1 MFRRLHDLDK
11 RSVTIDFEGEFLKVG
26 KHETVAAALLA
37 AGPDYSRTTPVSRS
51 PRLPFCMMGVC
62 FDCLCIINGEPNRQA
77 CMTLVQQGMTIHP
90 QPAAVE
96 LDLHGQ
102 VE

>member
-11 RSVTIDFEGEFLKVG
+11 RSVTIDFEGEILKVG
-26 KHETVAAALLA
+26 EHETVAAALLA

-62 FDCLCIINGEPNRQA
+62 FDCLVEIDGVPNRQA
-77 CMTLVQQGMTIHP
+77 CMEIVRSGMKVRR
-90 QPAAVE
+90 QDGKRR
-96 LDLHGQ
+96 LDP
-102 VE
+102 